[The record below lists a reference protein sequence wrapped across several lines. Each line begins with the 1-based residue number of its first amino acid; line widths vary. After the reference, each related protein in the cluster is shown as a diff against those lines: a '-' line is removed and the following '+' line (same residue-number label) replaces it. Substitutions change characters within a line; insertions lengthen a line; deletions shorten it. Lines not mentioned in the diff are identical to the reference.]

1 MKPKQKTNL
10 EFRAFGFSILSLFVI
25 WGLVF
30 GILPV
35 SQANAAAPTNG
46 LIGYWAFEEQSGT
59 TAGDSSGNGNT
70 GTLTNGPTWTTGK
83 VGSGALSFDGVNDG
97 VNLGTPNSLN
107 ITGAVTVSAW
117 INYRTASLHEAIAVH
132 ADSGASASG
141 QQYMLHMLGS
151 T

>member
-70 GTLTNGPTWTTGK
+70 GTLVNGPTWTTGK
-83 VGSGALSFDGVNDG
+83 VGPLTSVPVLPLPLLS
-97 VNLGTPNSLN
+97 P
-107 ITGAVTVSAW
+107 
-117 INYRTASLHEAIAVH
+117 
-132 ADSGASASG
+132 
-141 QQYMLHMLGS
+141 
-151 T
+151 